1 MEVDKTW
8 QNEGVIQLG
17 HNMNLRVLME
27 GVEEQA
33 QVDWLRHVRYRPE
46 LVTLRLEDDV
56 NPLEL
61 TGNYLS
67 PKEFYE
73 AMQNEDTVVIDAR
86 NDYEFDLG
94 HFRDSVRPETANFA
108 RQTSINLL
116 RLSRTQTA
124 CLHISHT
131 PRFHSDMLSI

>member
-1 MEVDKTW
+1 
-8 QNEGVIQLG
+8 
-17 HNMNLRVLME
+17 MNLRVLME

-86 NDYEFDLG
+86 NDYE
-94 HFRDSVRPETANFA
+94 
-108 RQTSINLL
+108 
-116 RLSRTQTA
+116 
-124 CLHISHT
+124 
-131 PRFHSDMLSI
+131 